1 VLKQKLQ
8 LKLSQKL
15 SPQQIQLMKLVQLS
29 TIELEQKIQSEI
41 GENPALETGKDYEGN
56 VDNELDEFSDNE
68 QRDNDEMS
76 TEDFDIDPYLSDD
89 ETPNYK
95 LENSSYGNS
104 KNESG
109 SPLSN
114 QISFHEYL
122 ENQLQNLILDK
133 NEKPVADFIIGSI
146 DNSGY
151 IRRSDDDI
159 IDDLAFTQN
168 IIIDKTEFKKII
180 SKIQLLDPPGVAA
193 RNLKEC
199 LLLQLSRKKKNK
211 YSILAKN
218 IIESSFEEFTRKHYK
233 KLQDRFSIDEKDLKL
248 VLNEISKLNPKPG
261 GALSGNIQNTHIIP
275 DFILKIEE
283 GDLKVN
289 LNKRNSPELRISN
302 NYKEMLSGYVE
313 DPNKTKSQKEAIL
326 FIKQKLDAAKWFIDA
341 VEQRYQTLYLTINA
355 IIEYQREYFLSGDEH
370 KLKPMVL
377 KDIAEKIKMDIST
390 ISRVANSKYIDTPY
404 GIKLLKEF
412 FSEGMKNIEGEDVS
426 TIEIKKT
433 LESIISEEDKN
444 KPLTDTLLSDLLKEK
459 GYSVARRTIAKYRE
473 QLGFPVARLRKKL

>member
-1 VLKQKLQ
+1 MLKQKLQ

-29 TIELEQKIQSEI
+29 ALELEQKIQSEI
-41 GENPALETGKDYEGN
+41 GENPALETGKEIEEN
-56 VDNELDEFSDNE
+56 NNELDEFSDHDQEDNE
-68 QRDNDEMS
+68 VSN
-76 TEDFDIDPYLSDD
+76 EDFDIDPYLSDD

-95 LENSSYGNS
+95 LENSNYGNL

-109 SPLSN
+109 NPFSS

-122 ENQLQNLILDK
+122 KNQLQNLILDE

-168 IIIDKTEFKKII
+168 IIIDKSEFKKVIN
-180 SKIQLLDPPGVAA
+180 KIQLLDPPGVAA

-199 LLLQLSRKKKNK
+199 LLLQLKRKRKNK
-211 YSILAKN
+211 YSTLAKN
-218 IIESSFEEFTRKHYK
+218 MIETSFDEFSRKHYK
-233 KLQDRFSIDEKDLKL
+233 KLQDRFSIDENDLKL
-248 VLNEISKLNPKPG
+248 ILNEISKLNPKPG
-261 GALSGNIQNTHIIP
+261 GALSGSVQNTHIIP
-275 DFILKIEE
+275 DFILKIED
-283 GDLKVN
+283 GDLKVS

-302 NYKEMLSGYVE
+302 NYKEMLSGYVI

-355 IIEYQREYFLSGDEH
+355 IVEYQREYFLSGDDH

-377 KDIAEKIKMDIST
+377 KDIAKKIKMDIST
-390 ISRVANSKYIDTPY
+390 ISRVANSKYMDTPY
-404 GIKLLKEF
+404 GVKLLKDF

-433 LESIISEEDKN
+433 LESIISNEDKS
-444 KPLTDTLLSDLLKEK
+444 KPSTDKLLSDLLREK
-459 GYSVARRTIAKYRE
+459 GYNVARRTIAKYRE
-473 QLGFPVARLRKKL
+473 QLGFPVARLRKKI

>member
-1 VLKQKLQ
+1 MLKQKLQ

-29 TIELEQKIQSEI
+29 TLELEQKIQSEI
-41 GENPALETGKDYEGN
+41 GENPALETGKEIEEN
-56 VDNELDEFSDNE
+56 NNELDEFSDRDQEDNE
-68 QRDNDEMS
+68 VSN
-76 TEDFDIDPYLSDD
+76 EDFDIDPYLSDD

-95 LENSSYGNS
+95 LENSSYGNL

-109 SPLSN
+109 NPFSS

-122 ENQLQNLILDK
+122 KNQLQNLILDE

-168 IIIDKTEFKKII
+168 IVIDKSEFKKVIN
-180 SKIQLLDPPGVAA
+180 KIQLLDPPGVAA

-199 LLLQLSRKKKNK
+199 LLLQLKRKKKNK
-211 YSILAKN
+211 YSTLAKN
-218 IIESSFEEFTRKHYK
+218 MIETSFDEFSRKHYK
-233 KLQDRFSIDEKDLKL
+233 KLQDRFSIDENDLKL
-248 VLNEISKLNPKPG
+248 ILNEISKLNPKPG
-261 GALSGNIQNTHIIP
+261 GALSGSVQNTHIIP
-275 DFILKIEE
+275 DFVLKIED
-283 GDLKVN
+283 GDLKVS

-302 NYKEMLSGYVE
+302 NYKEMLSGYMI
-313 DPNKTKSQKEAIL
+313 DPKKTKPQKEAIL

-355 IIEYQREYFLSGDEH
+355 IVEYQREYFLSGDEH

-377 KDIAEKIKMDIST
+377 KDIAKKIKMDIST
-390 ISRVANSKYIDTPY
+390 ISRVANSKYMDTPY
-404 GIKLLKEF
+404 GVKLLKDF

-433 LESIISEEDKN
+433 LESIISNEDKS
-444 KPLTDTLLSDLLKEK
+444 KPLTDKLLSDLLKEK
-459 GYSVARRTIAKYRE
+459 GYNVARRTIAKYRE
-473 QLGFPVARLRKKL
+473 QLGFPVARLRKKI